1 MKWSELRT
9 KAEENGWMFERHGKK
24 HYIYYHPDKDFKI
37 QLERHGSQEVR
48 KGLYHDL
55 KKKIGF

>member
-1 MKWSELRT
+1 MNWNELKK
-9 KAEENGWMFERHGKK
+9 KAVENGWIFERHGKK
-24 HYIYYHPDKDFKI
+24 HDIYYHP
-37 QLERHGSQEVR
+37 EEVK